1 MKNWLGYAKHREAME
16 AAGNDHDAARA
27 IEEAFSQAHGA
38 RFSAKTVADAWKTP
52 ERMRFDSMGRLL
64 LGKLG
69 NAIGAVHK
77 FNAETERAA
86 PGESA
91 REAFAR
97 RQIHAGRLADVKA
110 CLRDW
115 ISFEQAQSQMKS
127 ALQEKDPDQARTLLR
142 GAAQAL
148 AAVRDTDAQNLFSR
162 DGRKQVEATE
172 LAKRMT
178 IGERERYTM
187 TNAGPAALAG
197 LVNIGGAA
205 ASLGLNIEKVVA
217 ESHGISMPAQYGDQ
231 NDARTLAQGSAP
243 VTAPTWR
250 PSAPA
255 SRRPAWGRP
264 SRRLPAN
271 RTTTSRS
278 SWSCPPANRWRPIRT
293 TPPPTSTKRST
304 S

>member
-27 IEEAFSQAHGA
+27 AEEAFSQAHGA
-38 RFSAKTVADAWKTP
+38 QFSAKTVAEAWKTP

-127 ALQEKDPDQARTLLR
+127 ALQEKTPTRHAPSCAAPRKRWPPSATPTHRTCS
-142 GAAQAL
+142 AA
-148 AAVRDTDAQNLFSR
+148 T
-162 DGRKQVEATE
+162 
-172 LAKRMT
+172 
-178 IGERERYTM
+178 
-187 TNAGPAALAG
+187 
-197 LVNIGGAA
+197 A
-205 ASLGLNIEKVVA
+205 ASR
-217 ESHGISMPAQYGDQ
+217 S
-231 NDARTLAQGSAP
+231 
-243 VTAPTWR
+243 R
-250 PSAPA
+250 PPN
-255 SRRPAWGRP
+255 WP
-264 SRRLPAN
+264 SG
-271 RTTTSRS
+271 
-278 SWSCPPANRWRPIRT
+278 
-293 TPPPTSTKRST
+293 
-304 S
+304 